1 MKKSLIALAVLG
13 AVATGAQAQS
23 NVQIGGL
30 FQIVGKSY
38 KVGDGNFGLGAGQ
51 RTPGQ
56 ALKNEFRLDDDHGSR
71 IWFKGTEDLG
81 NGLSALFYMESRFR
95 TDTGSGAFADGNT
108 YVGLSSKSLGQLTF
122 GRQTLMDGQGSS
134 VETGLNGAPAM
145 SLGMYA
151 GKTILNYVNGT
162 GIDTSRSNNVI
173 QYASPNFS
181 GFTVTAAV
189 AASSGAT
196 EGTAPVAGAAVNNNY
211 DEGNKLF
218 LAGNYA
224 NGPIYVNLAYF
235 TTKQDGQPVAVTAAT
250 ADKEEIRL
258 SASYLLGGGFKAG
271 FQFDRATLE
280 TVGRTAAGVGG
291 ADIKRNAWQVPVS
304 YTFGPHTIQGS
315 FTKAGD
321 ISGTADSGA
330 KMWVVGYDH
339 QLSKRTNVGLF
350 YSKVDNDRNGV
361 YQPNGTPTTNG
372 STLLAGE
379 SASIVTLGMMHKF

>member
-30 FQIVGKSY
+30 FQVVGKSY
-38 KVGDGNFGLGAGQ
+38 KVSDVNVAARPAGQ
-51 RTPGQ
+51 S
-56 ALKNEFRLDDDHGSR
+56 LKNEFRLDDDHGSR
-71 IWFKGTEDLG
+71 LWFKGTEDLG

-108 YVGLSSKSLGQLTF
+108 YVGLNSKSLGQLTF

-151 GKTILNYVNGT
+151 GKTILSYVNGF
-162 GIDTSRSNNVI
+162 GIDTGRSNNVI

-181 GFTVTAAV
+181 GFSATAAV
-189 AASSGAT
+189 ATSNGST
-196 EGTAPVAGAAVNNNY
+196 EGTAPTTGTANNNY
-211 DEGNKLF
+211 DEGRKLF
-218 LAGNYA
+218 LVGNYK
-224 NGPIYVNLAYF
+224 NGPIYVNLAYL
-235 TTKQDGQPVAVTAAT
+235 TTKTDGQPNLVNLTTAANMP
-250 ADKEEIRL
+250 DKEEIRL
-258 SASYLLGGGFKAG
+258 SASYVFGGFKTG

-280 TVGRTAAGVGG
+280 KVGRTNAGVGG
-291 ADIKRNAWQVPVS
+291 NDQTRNAWQIPVS
-304 YTFGPHTIQGS
+304 YTFGPHTIQAS

-321 ISGTADSGA
+321 VSNAATADTGA
-330 KMWVVGYDH
+330 KMWVLGYDH
-339 QLSKRTNVGLF
+339 ALSKRTNVGVF
-350 YSKVDNDRNGV
+350 YSKVDNERNGV
-361 YQPNGTPTTNG
+361 YQPNGAGTTNG